1 MLYFSI
7 AIRDCWASTVQNI
20 RDADGNSVDDDS
32 GATDFDAT
40 GANINGASSAHKTVK
55 FYQNMCPVY
64 AWANPIY
71 GTSGNNPGEI
81 TPVGVTSS
89 TEVSLRQFAFN
100 DGLGTFSLGFFYH
113 CQVIKISHLLCFELN
128 VQSSSF

>member
-1 MLYFSI
+1 MF
-7 AIRDCWASTVQNI
+7 VQK
-20 RDADGNSVDDDS
+20 
-32 GATDFDAT
+32 DFAFT
-40 GANINGASSAHKTVK
+40 KFEMSMVTPPLK

-100 DGLGTFSLGFFYH
+100 DGLGTFSLVFRH
-113 CQVIKISHLLCFELN
+113 
-128 VQSSSF
+128 